1 MKPNFENDNLGAD
14 ETKALTDQRTV
25 NMTDDQTP
33 GGSTGDGPD
42 VGLAVQFADWLYGP
56 QPCGYIYRYAARTV
70 NKPGTDD
77 HGKDITHIAHY
88 AAPANLD
95 SQWWKTNARH
105 FSQTFC
111 VGPVMSNEANNKTEN
126 MASYPAVW
134 VDLDACKKLSGLSG
148 KEFFKVLDNDPNRPS
163 CRVPSSEHGIHLY
176 FKLDTPLVVN
186 GNKDIY
192 KQEMEP
198 TLLNAAYHYGGDLK
212 VALPTGQ
219 MRLPGSV
226 NKKKEYLK
234 PFLVRPHWDADAEQR
249 VYTLDEVKAMFA
261 HVTPDTVPVVIST
274 AIIRTVREV
283 YTQGSRNEMAL
294 YLAATVRKA
303 GMDKSGCRNLFKVI
317 RRVLGDDSDRADE
330 VDRTYQH
337 ENPKSLAQDHPE
349 IHAQVTEAVQL
360 WAELKEEYCKKIGAA
375 WRRQKESTAPGGQQ
389 VGTQGVDHDYV
400 EQSYGLSIRK
410 EKGEAVWHE
419 PLANFTARI
428 VAEITEEDG
437 ADRLRHYE
445 MTLDHAGKTHPCR
458 VPVDEFESMKWVH
471 QQASAKAVILPPR
484 SNKDEVVA
492 AIRLLSDPTER
503 IVYTHTGWV
512 KNCDDWFYLHGD
524 GAVGGAG
531 VENPGIEVRLM
542 DALAPYKLPP
552 PPQGADLTAGI
563 RSVLE
568 LFRLGKES
576 VMFPIVAATF
586 RAPLGPSDFTLFLV
600 GESGAFKSEVAGLAQ
615 RFYGATMNGR
625 RLPGSWT
632 STENALES
640 TAHGLKDAL
649 YVIDDFAP
657 TGSPIEVNKLHAKAE
672 RIIRAQGNN
681 SGRQRASRDGTAQR
695 ARPPRGLILSTGED
709 TPRGHSLRG
718 RTYII
723 EVWKGDIDKERLTRC
738 QADAAAGVYA
748 QVMAGFL
755 ASLAPRYGE
764 ILNGLPEQVETL
776 RGQLG
781 EGMAHNRTPEI
792 VANLLVGL
800 WHFLE
805 FACESGAIS
814 DKERDTLYKRGHKA
828 ILSVAQE
835 QSAHQQESEPVERFL
850 GLVSAALAGGK
861 AHLANRHGDAP
872 DNAVAHGWR
881 IIKQDPEDYDGLWV
895 SQGDLIG
902 WVDGDALYLNMD
914 AAYKAAQ
921 QMGRESNDTLATG
934 TSQLAKRLVEKGM
947 VRSSEGSRKTP
958 YVRKTLS
965 GSSKKVLH
973 LDKSMVI
980 QEGNED

>member
-1 MKPNFENDNLGAD
+1 MQPNFHD
-14 ETKALTDQRTV
+14 ETV
-25 NMTDDQTP
+25 NKTNDKTP
-33 GGSTGDGPD
+33 GGGTEEGPD
-42 VGLAVQFADWLYGP
+42 VGLTVQFTDWLYGP
-56 QPCGYIYRYAARTV
+56 QPSGYIYRYAARTV
-70 NKPGTDD
+70 NRPDTAD

-88 AAPANLD
+88 SAPAKID
-95 SQWWKTNARH
+95 SQWWRDSARH
-105 FSQTFC
+105 FNQTFC
-111 VGPVMSNEANNKTEN
+111 VGLVTSNEANNKTEN
-126 MASYPAVW
+126 MASYHAVW

-148 KEFFKVLDNDPNRPS
+148 KEFFKVLDDDPNRPS
-163 CRVPSSEHGIHLY
+163 CRVRSSEHGIQFY
-176 FKLDTPLVVN
+176 FKLDTPVMVN

-192 KQEMEP
+192 KQELEP
-198 TLLNAAYHYGGDLK
+198 ILLNAALYYGGDLK
-212 VALPTGQ
+212 VALPTAQ

-226 NKKKEYLK
+226 NKKKEYPK
-234 PFLVRPHWDADAEQR
+234 PFLVRPYWDADAEQR

-261 HVTPDTVPVVIST
+261 HVTPDTVPLVIST
-274 AIIRTVREV
+274 AIIRAIEDI
-283 YTQGSRNEMAL
+283 YTQGSRNETAL

-303 GMDKSGCRNLFKVI
+303 GMDKAGCRNLFKAI
-317 RRVLGDDSDRADE
+317 RRVLGDDSDRADQ

-337 ENPKSLAQDHPE
+337 ENPKSLAQEHPE
-349 IHAQVTEAVQL
+349 IHAQVTDAVQL

-375 WRRQKESTAPGGQQ
+375 WRQQKKEGTASGDPRA
-389 VGTQGVDHDYV
+389 GTQGVNHNYV
-400 EQSYGLSIRK
+400 EQPYGLSIRK
-410 EKGEAVWHE
+410 EKKDEVWYE
-419 PLANFTARI
+419 TLANFTARI
-428 VAEITEEDG
+428 EAEITEEDG

-445 MTLDHAGKTHPCR
+445 ITLDRDGKTYPCR
-458 VPVDEFESMKWVH
+458 VPVDEFESMRWVH

-512 KNCDDWFYLHGD
+512 KSGGDWFYLHGD
-524 GAVGGAG
+524 GAVGGAA

-568 LFRLGKES
+568 LFRLGKPS

-586 RAPLGPSDFTLFLV
+586 RAPLGPSDFTMFLV

-615 RFYGATMNGR
+615 RFYGSTMNGR

-657 TGSPIEVNKLHAKAE
+657 TGSPIEVNRLHAKAE

-764 ILNGLPEQVETL
+764 VLNGLPEQVETL

-814 DKERDTLYKRGHKA
+814 DKEKDTLYKRGHKA

-850 GLVSAALAGGK
+850 GLVSAAVAGGK
-861 AHLANRHGDAP
+861 AHLANRYGDAP

-881 IIKQDPEDYDGLWV
+881 IIKPESDDYDALWGP
-895 SQGDLIG
+895 QGDLIG

-921 QMGRESNDTLATG
+921 QMGRESNDTLATS

-947 VRSSEGSRKTP
+947 VQSSEGSRKTP